1 MDLTGRYLGKY
12 ELLERVGRG
21 GMAYVYKA
29 YQPTVDRP
37 VAVKVLHS
45 HLADD
50 SEFLERFKREARGLG
65 RLRHAHIVNVIDF
78 DVDDSWYYMVMDF
91 IEGGTLQALID
102 QRGRLPLEQAL
113 RITAQLADALDY
125 AHRRGRIHR
134 DVKPGNVMFA
144 DSNHH
149 HAVVTDFGLT
159 RLLNHTT
166 MTVTGTVAGTP
177 AYMSP
182 EAAQGQKV
190 DGRSDIYSLGVM
202 LYEMLTG
209 RRPYLGETPLS
220 LFFKMVSEPLPP
232 ARSIKPDLPPW
243 VDDILERTMAKLP
256 EDRYQTAGELYQE
269 VTEKLKR
276 LPFDREART
285 ITGGRWQVE
294 SKILQATESG
304 QVEEGR
310 SSDPADEDGTAL
322 MIFDPL
328 EIWTSKEKAPSTLI
342 RALGLDEQQAEDRE
356 EVPSAAVQPISGK
369 SKLSTW
375 FAGGAFLLIL
385 VAIGLWW
392 TFGLPG
398 REGDPG
404 EIQARVTEIAE
415 IEPAGVLRFAA
426 SDANGLRQY
435 TLAVNNVLPPPVG
448 QGYALWF
455 DVAGQIEPINV
466 ATLVSQNGRITYAD
480 VLVESMAAAVTGVRI
495 SLEADDSAGLTTVVY
510 LGTVDLQTGL
520 AEIEI
525 FAVENSPENNSG

>member
-45 HLADD
+45 HLAEDG
-50 SEFLERFKREARGLG
+50 EFLERFKREARGLG

-78 DVDDSWYYMVMDF
+78 DVDDGWYYMVMDF
-91 IEGGTLQALID
+91 IEGGTLQAFID
-102 QRGRLPLEQAL
+102 QHGRLPLEQAL

-144 DSNHH
+144 DSDHH
-149 HAVVTDFGLT
+149 HAVITDFGLT

-166 MTVTGTVAGTP
+166 MTITGTVAGTP

-182 EAAQGQKV
+182 EAAQGEKV

-220 LFFKMVSEPLPP
+220 VFFKLVSEPLPP
-232 ARSIKPDLPPW
+232 ASSIKPDLPPW
-243 VDDILERTMAKLP
+243 VDDILEQAMAKLP
-256 EDRYQTAGELYQE
+256 EDRFQTAGELYQA
-269 VTEKLKR
+269 VTEKLKN
-276 LPFDREART
+276 LPFDREARSRSSS
-285 ITGGRWQVE
+285 RWQVE
-294 SKILQATESG
+294 SKLLPAAEINQE
-304 QVEEGR
+304 EEGA
-310 SSDPADEDGTAL
+310 SSDPDDEDGTAL

-328 EIWTSKEKAPSTLI
+328 EIWTSKEEAPSTLL
-342 RALGLDEQQAEDRE
+342 RALALDEQQAGDRE
-356 EVPSAAVQPISGK
+356 EAPPAAGQPSSQK
-369 SKLSTW
+369 SKRAAGL
-375 FAGGAFLLIL
+375 AGGVILLIL
-385 VAIGLWW
+385 VMIGLFWA
-392 TFGLPG
+392 FGFPG
-398 REGDPG
+398 RDGDPD
-404 EIQARVTEIAE
+404 EIQTRTTEVVE
-415 IEPAGVLRFAA
+415 VKPAGVLRFAA
-426 SDANGLRQY
+426 PDANGLRQY
-435 TLAVNNVLPPPVG
+435 TLAVNEVLPPPAG
-448 QGYALWF
+448 QHYALWF
-455 DVAGQIEPINV
+455 DVAGQSEPINV
-466 ATLVSQNGRITYAD
+466 AALVSQNGRITYAD
-480 VLVESMAAAVTGVRI
+480 VLVESMAAAVTGVTI
-495 SLEADDSAGLTTVVY
+495 SLEPDDSAGLTTVVY

-525 FAVENSPENNSG
+525 FANSPKNN